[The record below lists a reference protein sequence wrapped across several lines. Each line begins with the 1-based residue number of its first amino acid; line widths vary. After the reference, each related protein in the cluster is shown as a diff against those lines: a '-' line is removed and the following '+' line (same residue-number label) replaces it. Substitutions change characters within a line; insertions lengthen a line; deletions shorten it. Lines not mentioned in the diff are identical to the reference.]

1 MIPQGQ
7 ERTLTFNVGPNE
19 GNVCVELDGEML
31 SFDLKQAETVELGL
45 PFLLPA
51 EHVPASY

>member
-51 EHVPASY
+51 EHMPASY